1 MDSCTGEPITAF
13 QAETGTFIWKVPNP
27 LYMKL
32 LFTGDNSQGQLFRIQ
47 IQANHNLRKAL
58 GLHKFWIQ
66 TEILTNLK
74 TATGNS
80 FLTRFKYHVMY
91 YLVNTLGV
99 ISINNIARAIYYF
112 FGVSKYVY
120 EIRNTK
126 YDIKFLLY

>member
-1 MDSCTGEPITAF
+1 MDSRTGEPITAY
-13 QAETGTFIWKVPNP
+13 QAEIGTFIWKVPNP

-32 LFTGDNSQGQLFRIQ
+32 LFTGDNTQGQLFRIQ
-47 IQANHNLRKAL
+47 IQANHNLRKEL

-80 FLTRFKYHVMY
+80 FLNRFKHHVLY
-91 YLVNTLGV
+91 YLHNLGI
-99 ISINNIARAIYYF
+99 ISINNVARAVYYF
-112 FGVSKYVY
+112 FDVSKYVY